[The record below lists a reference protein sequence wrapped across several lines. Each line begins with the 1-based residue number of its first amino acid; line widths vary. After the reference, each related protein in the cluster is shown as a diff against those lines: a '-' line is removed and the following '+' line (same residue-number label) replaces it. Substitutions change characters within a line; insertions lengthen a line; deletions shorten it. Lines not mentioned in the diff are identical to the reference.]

1 MEIWS
6 RVMETG
12 ATPPVDI
19 YPLLHHLPQR
29 IFLNWRNRATHVQ
42 RSMNALYASFL
53 SSLRARRATSGSRT
67 SIMDKVLDQAEKEDA
82 KPAAPGLKFTDHAL
96 YFLGGTLTE
105 GGSDTSASI
114 ITSFVQAMLTHP
126 SIQRKAQAQIDSV
139 IPATRSPTWSDLA
152 SLPYISQCVKETM
165 RWRPVTPLAFPHAL
179 AQDDWVEN
187 ANGEGKFLLRK
198 GTTMIINAWGMQHDE
213 SRFEKPEEFNPDH
226 FAGVTRLAPE
236 LANGPWEERDHY
248 GYGAGRRLCPGIH
261 LAERNLFLAMAK
273 LLWAFDM
280 LPGVDQKGQEMRVDT
295 DARTAYC
302 EGFLVCAYDF
312 PARFRVRGEERE
324 KAVLR
329 EFDEGES
336 TFRKYEQ

>member
-1 MEIWS
+1 
-6 RVMETG
+6 METG

-19 YPLLHHLPQR
+19 YPILHYLPQKV
-29 IFLNWRNRATHVQ
+29 FLHWRDRATHVQ

-53 SSLRARRATSGSRT
+53 SGIRSRRKASGSRG
-67 SIMDKVLDQAEKEDA
+67 SVMDKVLDQVESE
-82 KPAAPGLKFTDHAL
+82 KPASGMTYSDHEL
-96 YFLGGTLTE
+96 WFLGGTLTE

-114 ITSFVQAMLTHP
+114 ITAFVQAMVANP
-126 SIQRKAQAQIDSV
+126 EVQRKAQAQVDSV
-139 IPATRSPTWSDLA
+139 IGADRSPTWADYA
-152 SLPYISQCVKETM
+152 SLPYVAQCVKETM

-179 AQDDWVEN
+179 VQDDWID
-187 ANGEGKFLLRK
+187 GFFLPK
-198 GTTMIINAWGMQHDE
+198 GTTVIINAWGMQHDGN
-213 SRFEKPEEFNPDH
+213 RFKNPEVFDPDH
-226 FAGVTRLAPE
+226 FAGCTKLAPE
-236 LANGPWEERDHY
+236 LANGAWEERDHY

-312 PARFRVRGEERE
+312 PARFRLRGEERE